1 MWFLLHSKTYPFGLL
16 LLVSYAHYTKSSHID
31 TNALQMGGL
40 PSTEL
45 KETHWYPDQVWNAT
59 NDELSYGIII
69 LNRPIEV
76 HASVLTNLWRKAKI
90 RCTVDQG
97 TDRWLLF
104 LNQHNLDPALYW
116 PDLVTG
122 DFDSV
127 SSNSMGRFLALG
139 SDIVPTP
146 DQSYTDFQKAVME
159 ITKREKID
167 YLISI
172 VEFNGRLDHC
182 MSNINTL
189 YKSSLPIYLLSAK
202 YMSWVLRANAG
213 LHRIHLNPGFTSGK
227 KTLGLIPVGSPVQQV
242 YSTGLKWNL
251 NNHTLAFGG
260 MVSSS
265 NTYENETTPEVSVKM
280 SQGDLLWIMQLPS
293 HPRTE
298 SVTSNPRTESVTSN
312 PDETSNSSVTPH
324 HHLIGRL

>member
-1 MWFLLHSKTYPFGLL
+1 
-16 LLVSYAHYTKSSHID
+16 
-31 TNALQMGGL
+31 MGGL

-104 LNQHNLDPALYW
+104 LNQHNLEPALYR

-146 DQSYTDFQKAVME
+146 DQSYTDFHKAVME
-159 ITKREKID
+159 ITKRE
-167 YLISI
+167 
-172 VEFNGRLDHC
+172 
-182 MSNINTL
+182 
-189 YKSSLPIYLLSAK
+189 KSSLPIYLLSAK